1 MHISTILCNFALENL
16 AENPS
21 SYDRK
26 IAIPYRAGTIPSSV
40 VQFHLR
46 EPLFGSAVKPNR
58 LIVLNFKLPISAY
71 APGCVPKVEIKER
84 LSSDI
89 VVNPAF

>member
-1 MHISTILCNFALENL
+1 MSTILCNFALENL
-16 AENPS
+16 AENPN

-46 EPLFGSAVKPNR
+46 EPRVGSAVKPNR
-58 LIVLNFKLPISAY
+58 LVVFKVGSKNSHLRKTIHY
-71 APGCVPKVEIKER
+71 CE
-84 LSSDI
+84 
-89 VVNPAF
+89 